1 MTERSEH
8 SPASIAKHLF
18 FVGLTTAA
26 LSVFVNLPCLYCF
39 GNHSDVPD
47 DNNDVTI
54 WILNKSDGAA
64 ELNGAFVDPD
74 APELG
79 ILEDGGL
86 TLYWKRGP
94 FKKVLWEYQDY
105 ESIIKVT
112 RFRHQIIRVYVRRV
126 SLFEEG
132 IRVFEI
138 DIESLEQRDY
148 ARDCPY
154 GNQYGM

>member
-1 MTERSEH
+1 MTERSEY

-18 FVGLTTAA
+18 FVSLTTAA
-26 LSVFVNLPCLYCF
+26 LTVFVSLPCLYCF
-39 GNHSDVPD
+39 GNHSDVPN
-47 DNNDVTI
+47 DNNDEVI
-54 WILNKSDGAA
+54 WTLNKSDGAA

-79 ILEDGGL
+79 ILEYGES
-86 TLYWKRGP
+86 TLFWKRGP
-94 FKKVLWEYQDY
+94 FKKVLWQYGEYD
-105 ESIIKVT
+105 SIIKVT

-126 SLFEEG
+126 SLFEVG

-154 GNQYGM
+154 GVH